1 MEDETKI
8 KVLPNPDDNVQGAAA
23 LITNETRSPE
33 RIILDT
39 DVTDQ
44 DCLIQQATFF
54 SKATILHKYTYTNY
68 YKHSA
73 IGAGLST
80 Y

>member
-39 DVTDQ
+39 DQ

-54 SKATILHKYTYTNY
+54 QKQPFILRNEIHF
-68 YKHSA
+68 YK
-73 IGAGLST
+73 LLKT
-80 Y
+80 

>member
-33 RIILDT
+33 RITLD
-39 DVTDQ
+39 TDQ

-54 SKATILHKYTYTNY
+54 QKQLFYKMKFTYTNN
-68 YKHSA
+68 
-73 IGAGLST
+73 
-80 Y
+80 

>member
-33 RIILDT
+33 RIILG
-39 DVTDQ
+39 TDQ

-54 SKATILHKYTYTNY
+54 SKASILHNEI
-68 YKHSA
+68 H
-73 IGAGLST
+73 
-80 Y
+80 